1 MRELLAFLARSL
13 VVNPDQ
19 VEVTEIEEEDGEVVL
34 ELEVADEDLGRII
47 GRGGRIANALRTV
60 IKAAATREQK
70 RVIVDIID

>member
-13 VVNPDQ
+13 VANPDE